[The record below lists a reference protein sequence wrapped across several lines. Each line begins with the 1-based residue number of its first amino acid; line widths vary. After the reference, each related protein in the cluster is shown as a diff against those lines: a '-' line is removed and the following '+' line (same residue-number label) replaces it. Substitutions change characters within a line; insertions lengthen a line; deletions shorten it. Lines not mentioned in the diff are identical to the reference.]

1 MEKISKQHNIPSHSI
16 ILDNGTFGTV
26 DYVDSYMVRV
36 NTQETVDEI
45 LNRVFQSPR
54 WVDALMA
61 IRNAIVGIFNL
72 KTGGKE
78 PKKNHY
84 EVGDKTDIFTISAR
98 NGNEIVMAEEDKHLN
113 FRTSVLVV
121 QHGDDCEAY
130 LTTIVHYNNFF
141 GRFYFFF
148 VKPFHQQI
156 MKVCMRNL
164 LTTD

>member
-1 MEKISKQHNIPSHSI
+1 MEKISKQYEIPSHSI
-16 ILDNGTFGTV
+16 ILNNGTFGSV
-26 DYVDSYMVRV
+26 DYVDSYKVCIK
-36 NTQETVDEI
+36 TEETVDEI

-54 WVDALMA
+54 WVDTLMA
-61 IRNAIVGIFNL
+61 VRNAIVSVFNL
-72 KTGGKE
+72 KTGGKVP
-78 PKKNHY
+78 PKNQY

-98 NGNEIVMAEEDKHLN
+98 NDNEIVMAEEDKHLN
-113 FRTSVLVV
+113 FRTSVSVV
-121 QHGDDCEAY
+121 RRGEDCEVY